1 MLALLVLGCGGFCA
15 GFLIMSPSWAA
26 PVKGNPSEGLYYNPY
41 NESLIKGFIIT
52 LTKTPLLTGLL

>member
-1 MLALLVLGCGGFCA
+1 
-15 GFLIMSPSWAA
+15 MSPAWAA